1 MSNKEKGDRVSASKK
16 LISWLGRESVE
27 GQKNTKSNVSVVESQ
42 TWISGDLD
50 VNGHDQ
56 HTGWVYV
63 QLLLKSPSQTG
74 QKMPGITPFYQ

>member
-42 TWISGDLD
+42 T
-50 VNGHDQ
+50 
-56 HTGWVYV
+56 
-63 QLLLKSPSQTG
+63 
-74 QKMPGITPFYQ
+74 